1 MRRRLSKATAASKGG
16 GHNRGPTHAA
26 ATRAEGG
33 KAVGL
38 VCADAP
44 LHAGGAVPPPSRA
57 QAQAQA
63 RAQGQARAQAQAQAT
78 PRVKRQLDFGGV
90 TEGAATEGAAA
101 APGPVEVLRAEAP
114 QLLSCTELGR
124 LLDSLL
130 KNKFV

>member
-26 ATRAEGG
+26 PTRAEGG
-33 KAVGL
+33 KTAGL

-44 LHAGGAVPPPSRA
+44 LHGAAVPPPSRA

-124 LLDSLL
+124 LLDTLL

>member
-33 KAVGL
+33 KTAGL

-44 LHAGGAVPPPSRA
+44 LHGAAVPPPSRA

-90 TEGAATEGAAA
+90 TEGAATEGEA
-101 APGPVEVLRAEAP
+101 APGPVELLRAEAP

-124 LLDSLL
+124 LLDTLL